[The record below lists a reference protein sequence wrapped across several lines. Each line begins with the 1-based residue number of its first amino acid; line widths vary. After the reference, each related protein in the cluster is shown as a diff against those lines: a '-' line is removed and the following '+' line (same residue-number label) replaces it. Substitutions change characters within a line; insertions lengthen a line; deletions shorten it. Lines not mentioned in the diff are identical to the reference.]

1 MDIKCT
7 IEKEIA
13 VLDGGTKELRLVAW
27 NDRPAKLDIR
37 PWRETKDG
45 EIRPGKG
52 ITLSDDEAKDL
63 LEALQKYFDE
73 HGTGAA

>member
-7 IEKEIA
+7 VEREIA
-13 VLDGGTKELRLVAW
+13 TLDGGAKELRLVAW

-45 EIRPGKG
+45 EIRPGQG
-52 ITLSDDEAKDL
+52 ITLSDEEAKDL

-73 HGTGAA
+73 QGAGAA